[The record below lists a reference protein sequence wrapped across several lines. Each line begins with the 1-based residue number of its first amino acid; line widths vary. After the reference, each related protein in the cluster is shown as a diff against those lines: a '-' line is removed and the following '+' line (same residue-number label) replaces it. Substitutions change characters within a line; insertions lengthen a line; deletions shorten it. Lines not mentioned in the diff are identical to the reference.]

1 MSSKDMQGEYT
12 GRLLLVGKPKNAKS
26 TIASIKAETGLSV
39 ASLRDFKDQSVGVEA
54 LSEGDGVYFDEIGI
68 TVITPKED
76 DHFSKLSMAKSLSI
90 AEEDFPILE
99 PERIVYAID
108 ENFGDYLRGFRDAVN
123 AVSDKY
129 GNVTEAPAMEDLA
142 TTLANGST
150 WGLQVTKTV
159 VGFPFSQTRSGSGIK
174 VAVLDTGFDLNHPDF
189 AGRTIVSQS
198 FVPGEAVQDGHSHG
212 THCIGTACG
221 PLEPTDQS
229 RERYGIAY
237 AADIYAGK
245 VLSNAGSGADGWIL
259 GGINWA
265 IAQGCQ
271 VISMSLGAPTSEGG
285 FSQAYENAAQAAL
298 NAGTL
303 IVAAAGNSFG
313 QPVGHPANCPSI
325 MAVGAVD
332 QNLIKADFSNI
343 SFFPPHGSVDIV
355 GPGVGTFSS
364 VPVDKG
370 TYGFKS
376 GTSMATPHVA
386 GIAAL
391 HAQSNASYRGA
402 ALWQRLIAT
411 ALALPNQPGTHVGS
425 GLAQAPY
432 RRRLIGI
439 PHPFPFPFPPVVFR
453 PKLPHFPIPPIP
465 PRLGSTNK

>member
-39 ASLRDFKDQSVGVEA
+39 ASSRDFKDQSVGVEA
-54 LSEGDGVYFDEIGI
+54 LSEGDRVYFDEIGI

-198 FVPGEAVQDGHSHG
+198 FVPGEAVR
-212 THCIGTACG
+212 TGTA
-221 PLEPTDQS
+221 T
-229 RERYGIAY
+229 
-237 AADIYAGK
+237 
-245 VLSNAGSGADGWIL
+245 
-259 GGINWA
+259 
-265 IAQGCQ
+265 
-271 VISMSLGAPTSEGG
+271 APTASALPAAHWSQRTKAANAMASPMRPTSMPERSSATPAAAQMDG
-285 FSQAYENAAQAAL
+285 FSAAS
-298 NAGTL
+298 
-303 IVAAAGNSFG
+303 IG
-313 QPVGHPANCPSI
+313 Q
-325 MAVGAVD
+325 
-332 QNLIKADFSNI
+332 
-343 SFFPPHGSVDIV
+343 
-355 GPGVGTFSS
+355 
-364 VPVDKG
+364 
-370 TYGFKS
+370 
-376 GTSMATPHVA
+376 
-386 GIAAL
+386 L
-391 HAQSNASYRGA
+391 HKDVR
-402 ALWQRLIAT
+402 
-411 ALALPNQPGTHVGS
+411 
-425 GLAQAPY
+425 
-432 RRRLIGI
+432 
-439 PHPFPFPFPPVVFR
+439 
-453 PKLPHFPIPPIP
+453 
-465 PRLGSTNK
+465 